1 MSHKL
6 VLKVVAWFFSRP
18 FFVLKITLKTDK
30 WNSKSYISQPCTQMH
45 VPSACMKSK
54 SGSSE
59 RKANEVSHT
68 KTVTKNKH
76 HQNVK
81 TSSHQKIALYDSVKQ
96 A

>member
-1 MSHKL
+1 
-6 VLKVVAWFFSRP
+6 
-18 FFVLKITLKTDK
+18 
-30 WNSKSYISQPCTQMH
+30 MH

-81 TSSHQKIALYDSVKQ
+81 TSSHQKIAMYDSVKQ